1 MGILRLGM
9 IVAVG
14 VALLPSDREQQEIL
28 YNRAALA
35 AKWTVTFCDRNAQ
48 TCATA
53 SSLWDQFAK
62 KAQFGAKLAYD
73 TLAEHLGGGERSF
86 DAQPSATLFGGDG
99 RPRVLETGALKS
111 ARASSGTLQPGDLEH
126 GWRGEARKPV
136 RALNWFQPHST
147 GRRIAAMGP
156 GPGPCSTGVLA
167 PMS

>member
-1 MGILRLGM
+1 MGIFRLGI

-35 AKWTVTFCDRNAQ
+35 AKWTMTFCDRNVQ

-53 SSLWDQFAK
+53 SSLWGQFVK

-86 DAQPSATLFGGDG
+86 DAQPAATLFGSDE

-111 ARASSGTLQPGDLEH
+111 ARGPSGTLKPGDLEPD
-126 GWRGEARKPV
+126 WRGQARRPA
-136 RALNWFQPHST
+136 RTP
-147 GRRIAAMGP
+147 
-156 GPGPCSTGVLA
+156 
-167 PMS
+167 